1 MFNKVLK
8 AIKEHDTIII
18 QRHLRPDGDAL
29 GSQIGLKEAIK
40 ATFPRKKVFAVGDQT
55 ERYNFIGEMDVIEDK
70 LYKDALVFIL
80 DTSEAFMISDDRYKM
95 AKYIIKIDHHIYKES
110 YGDIAIV
117 DTEYE
122 SCAGLV
128 ADIIFKM
135 KLKMT
140 ESAAKALYTGIVT
153 DSGRFRYE
161 STTSRTFLTAAK
173 LLETKFNMTE
183 VYNNLY
189 SDDLETVRL
198 RANFVL
204 RFQLTK
210 NNVAYIKT
218 TKEDLKNL
226 GIDFYSVSRTM
237 VNTMAGIKGIDIWV
251 NFTEDEENNVAVAEI
266 RSNKYNINTIATKYG
281 GGGHKGASGASLK
294 SFEEADQMLEDL
306 DNLILEENYGK

>member
-1 MFNKVLK
+1 
-8 AIKEHDTIII
+8 
-18 QRHLRPDGDAL
+18 
-29 GSQIGLKEAIK
+29 
-40 ATFPRKKVFAVGDQT
+40 
-55 ERYNFIGEMDVIEDK
+55 
-70 LYKDALVFIL
+70 
-80 DTSEAFMISDDRYKM
+80 
-95 AKYIIKIDHHIYKES
+95 
-110 YGDIAIV
+110 
-117 DTEYE
+117 
-122 SCAGLV
+122 
-128 ADIIFKM
+128 M

-218 TKEDLKNL
+218 TKEDLRNL

-251 NFTEDEENNVAVAEI
+251 NFTEDEENNVVVAEI

>member
-1 MFNKVLK
+1 
-8 AIKEHDTIII
+8 
-18 QRHLRPDGDAL
+18 
-29 GSQIGLKEAIK
+29 
-40 ATFPRKKVFAVGDQT
+40 
-55 ERYNFIGEMDVIEDK
+55 
-70 LYKDALVFIL
+70 
-80 DTSEAFMISDDRYKM
+80 M

-218 TKEDLKNL
+218 TKEDLRNL

-251 NFTEDEENNVAVAEI
+251 NFTEDEENNVVVAEI

>member
-29 GSQIGLKEAIK
+29 GSQIGLKKKIK

-251 NFTEDEENNVAVAEI
+251 NFTEDEENNVVVAEI